1 MVRKYVKKTNRR
13 RQEDRHLTVRAKHR
27 DLPDLDKLCQLL
39 IRITL
44 QDMGAS
50 RPSTREQARPKPPR
64 PGCLNSTRAVDRERT

>member
-13 RQEDRHLTVRAKHR
+13 RQEDRHLTVRAEHR
-27 DLPDLDKLCQLL
+27 DPPDLDKLCQLL

-50 RPSTREQARPKPPR
+50 WALPDSQEPPEVFGTQPSA
-64 PGCLNSTRAVDRERT
+64 